1 MNGFKVHK
9 QAVNT
14 LGGYNAGTDDQSV
27 VPGAY
32 RLVTWANAIFPVKGW
47 ALDTVN
53 HALICKTPG
62 IKLFRG
68 QLFNQS
74 MTSGGTQTI
83 KIVKNDT
90 LATTANPTGSDTDA
104 MIRAAGATTDGI
116 PLGAV
121 DLANAGDWY
130 RVWYFGTA
138 GGNITIQGHVAHT
151 MFEAIDNGGGYNY

>member
-14 LGGYNAGTDDQSV
+14 LSGYSSGTDDQIV
-27 VPGAY
+27 APGAY
-32 RLVTWANAIFPVKGW
+32 RLVTWVNAFFISGW
-47 ALDTVN
+47 ELDTTN
-53 HALICKTPG
+53 NALICKTPG
-62 IKLFRG
+62 IKMFRG

-104 MIRAAGATTDGI
+104 MIKAAGGTTDGI
-116 PLGAV
+116 IFGAV
-121 DLANAGDWY
+121 DEANAGDWY
-130 RVWYFGTA
+130 RVWYFGNA
-138 GGNITIQGHVAHT
+138 GGNITIQGHSAHT